1 MWQTIETPVC
11 DGFWCP
17 GRDSNS
23 QHLAAVASGTTASAK
38 IAPPGHKQQTIEN
51 PPVSGF
57 GVPGGN
63 RTRNTSRHQHLKLA
77 CLPNFTTGTYW
88 RCRCDSNACAGFHR
102 PGRLATCSRHHLGTA
117 PYDGVPRFVHRD
129 IRYRPAAPK
138 QAAATMKGAFCVVR
152 PRGFEPPTHGL
163 EVRCACT

>member
-1 MWQTIETPVC
+1 MVPGKGFEPSRRMTLDPKTSASASSAIRARVQTIETPVC

-51 PPVSGF
+51 PPVRGF

-102 PGRLATCSRHHLGTA
+102 PGSLANCSLHRLGTA
-117 PYDGVPRFVHRD
+117 PYDGVP
-129 IRYRPAAPK
+129 
-138 QAAATMKGAFCVVR
+138 
-152 PRGFEPPTHGL
+152 
-163 EVRCACT
+163 